1 MAGLIKQF
9 VGRAYP
15 FGDYKLAP
23 EATSGILVGGFVT
36 ADHTE
41 GEFDVPADD
50 ATGTIYMV
58 VNENDPLVPHNQ
70 DYREFTVNAG
80 DFVKAKPMIDGEV
93 VQTTLIG
100 STYAG
105 ISEGDELGVG
115 ADGKLYLIADLT
127 AVDFT
132 TFATTFKV
140 VKNGKAKLW
149 QLDSLILEVNTKT
162 KTA

>member
-9 VGRAYP
+9 VGESYP
-15 FGDYKLAP
+15 HGDYKLAP

-36 ADHTE
+36 VDHTE

-50 ATGTIYMV
+50 AVGTIFMV

-70 DYREFTVNAG
+70 DYREFVVNAG
-80 DFVKAKPMIDGEV
+80 ELVKAKPMIDGEI
-93 VQTTLIG
+93 VQTTLVG
-100 STYAG
+100 STYATVAD
-105 ISEGDELGVG
+105 GDEMGVG
-115 ADGKLYLIADLT
+115 ADGELYLIADLT
-127 AVDFT
+127 AGDFT

-140 VKNGKAKLW
+140 VKKGKVKLW
-149 QLDSLILEVNTKT
+149 GLDSLILEVNTKT